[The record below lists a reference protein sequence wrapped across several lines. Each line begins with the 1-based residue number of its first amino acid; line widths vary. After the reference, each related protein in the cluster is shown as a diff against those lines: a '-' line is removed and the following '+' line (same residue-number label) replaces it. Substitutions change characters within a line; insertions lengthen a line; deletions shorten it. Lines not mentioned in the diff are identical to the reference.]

1 MVVEIRLSN
10 FFSIKDEI
18 ILDLRAANIRTE
30 NAKSLQRNV
39 FDSPDGQLLKTVA
52 LYGANA
58 SGKSNIIKAIQF
70 CFSMIFYSHNN
81 NQVDRFNFVP
91 FKFDDYLNKPSTF
104 FIKFI
109 AAGVEYDYS
118 FSLTIDEIITE
129 SLYYYPNGRRAE
141 IFTRDE
147 RRGRKKR
154 NIYSFQNAIRKPL
167 DVAENTSKK
176 TLYIS
181 RASQMDR
188 ELPQKIF
195 HFLYQQF
202 KFGSSPVLDGYG
214 VELMFKNHKKDLLY
228 ALQIADSDIVDVKMR
243 KEEGV
248 IINRYTNLPE
258 GVGKKLIFTTY
269 HRYNPTVAF
278 DLDAEESR
286 GTRMLFHLILQL
298 LDVVQKNGVMVI
310 DEMDL
315 CLHSKI
321 VEYIVNL
328 FHASRS
334 AQLIFTTHNT
344 HLLDLKKMRKDQI
357 WFANKKDDA
366 STDLYSLFDYKDFR
380 DTMDLEKAYMQ
391 GRFDAIPFIDD
402 SAENLKKLTK

>member
-18 ILDLRAANIRTE
+18 VLDLRAANIRTE
-30 NAKSLQRNV
+30 TAKSLQKNV
-39 FDSPDGQLLKTVA
+39 FDSPDGQLLKTIA

-70 CFSMIFYSHNN
+70 CCSMIFTSHNT
-81 NQVDRFNFVP
+81 NQNTKFNFVP
-91 FKFDDYLNKPSTF
+91 FKFDGYLNKPSIF

-109 AAGVEYDYS
+109 AEGIEYDYS
-118 FSLTIDEIITE
+118 FSLTQNEIITE

-141 IFTRDE
+141 VFTRDE
-147 RRGRKKR
+147 RLGNKKH
-154 NIYSFQNAIRKPL
+154 NIYSFQNAIKKPL
-167 DVAENTSKK
+167 DVAESTSKK

-188 ELPQKIF
+188 ELPKIVFNFF
-195 HFLYQQF
+195 HWQF
-202 KFGSSPVLDGYG
+202 RLGNSPVLNGDA
-214 VELMFKNHKKDLLY
+214 VEYLFKKHKKELLY
-228 ALQIADSDIVDVKMR
+228 ALQIADSDIVDMTMR
-243 KEEGV
+243 KEEGLM
-248 IINRYTNLPE
+248 INKYTNLP
-258 GVGKKLIFTTY
+258 VGEAAKLIFTTY
-269 HRYNPTVAF
+269 HRYNPAVSF
-278 DLDAEESR
+278 DLDAEESA
-286 GTRMLFHLILQL
+286 GTRMLFHLMLQL
-298 LDVVQKNGVMVI
+298 LDVLQVNGAMLI

-321 VEYIVNL
+321 VEYIINL
-328 FHASRS
+328 FHASKS

-344 HLLDLKKMRKDQI
+344 HLLDLKKLRKDQI

-380 DTMDLEKAYMQ
+380 DTMDVEKAYLQ